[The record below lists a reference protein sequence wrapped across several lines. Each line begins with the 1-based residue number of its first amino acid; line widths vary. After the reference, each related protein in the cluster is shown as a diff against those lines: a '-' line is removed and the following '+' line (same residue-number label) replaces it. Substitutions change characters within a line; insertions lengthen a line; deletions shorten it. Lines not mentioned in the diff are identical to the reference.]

1 MSIMPGAIQ
10 SHEYSG
16 EAKFDILSM
25 LQDSGVEFLVF
36 NILHQL
42 SVHDICSALQV
53 SSRWNSWDTEYFW
66 AKELGAAT
74 RRRDELKSVIKDID
88 CPKTCIKTLWRLRQ
102 SWRQGRNRKV
112 SLATDSAV
120 LSAACAE
127 TSVICGL
134 NSGETVMYSL
144 EDGTETRRK
153 EMHSK
158 GIKVVRL
165 RNEELYTG
173 SYDGSVK
180 VRLEQLYFVDDNH
193 LLIEDMGCELASLKD
208 NCDISGRDRCC
219 I

>member
-1 MSIMPGAIQ
+1 MRIMPGAH
-10 SHEYSG
+10 SCGHSG
-16 EAKFDILSM
+16 ERRFDMLSM

-66 AKELGAAT
+66 AKELGAVT

-88 CPKTCIKTLWRLRQ
+88 CPKSSIKTLGRLRQ

-112 SLATDSAV
+112 SVCMESAV
-120 LSAACAE
+120 LSAECHE
-127 TSVICGL
+127 DSVICGL
-134 NSGETVMYSL
+134 NSGEVVMHNI
-144 EDGTETRRK
+144 EDGRETRRK

-158 GIKVVRL
+158 GIKVVTVKDQK
-165 RNEELYTG
+165 LYTG

-180 VRLEQLYFVDDNH
+180 V
-193 LLIEDMGCELASLKD
+193 SLKANTVPAALD
-208 NCDISGRDRCC
+208 VLPLAF
-219 I
+219 

>member
-1 MSIMPGAIQ
+1 MRTMPGALH
-10 SHEYSG
+10 SCGHSG
-16 EAKFDILSM
+16 ERRFDMLSM

-66 AKELGAAT
+66 AKELGAVT

-88 CPKTCIKTLWRLRQ
+88 CPKSSIKTLWRLRQ

-112 SLATDSAV
+112 SVDMESAV
-120 LSAACAE
+120 LSAECHE
-127 TSVICGL
+127 DSVICGL
-134 NSGETVMYSL
+134 NSGEVVMHNI
-144 EDGTETRRK
+144 EDGRETRRK

-158 GIKVVRL
+158 GIKVVTVKDQK
-165 RNEELYTG
+165 LYTG

-180 VRLEQLYFVDDNH
+180 V
-193 LLIEDMGCELASLKD
+193 SLKAALD
-208 NCDISGRDRCC
+208 VLPLAF
-219 I
+219 

>member
-1 MSIMPGAIQ
+1 MRIMPGAIH
-10 SHEYSG
+10 SHEHSG
-16 EAKFDILSM
+16 EAKFDMLSM

-36 NILHQL
+36 TILHKL
-42 SVHDICSALQV
+42 SLNDICSAMQV
-53 SSRWNSWDTEYFW
+53 CSRWNSWDTEYFW
-66 AKELGAAT
+66 DKELVALTKG
-74 RRRDELKSVIKDID
+74 RGELKSVIKDID
-88 CPKTCIKTLWRLRQ
+88 CPKSCIKTLWRLRQ

-112 SLATDSAV
+112 SLATESAV

-134 NSGETVMYSL
+134 NSGETVMYSM

-158 GIKVVRL
+158 GIKVVRVK
-165 RNEELYTG
+165 NEELYTG

-193 LLIEDMGCELASLKD
+193 LLIEDMGCELASPKD